1 MPSVAE
7 QLRNERENQKLT
19 VYQVAEST
27 KIKTD
32 HIRALE
38 EGNYDVF
45 AAPIYI
51 RGFVRNYASV
61 LKLDVPATIKE
72 LEAELA
78 RTPKFHEPPS
88 LTGKRGGPLDFI
100 MLQLSKVNWQ
110 VSLWVIGISL
120 LLLIGFSGVNAWGK
134 YKTRDPLIN
143 LGPGLYQPAQ
153 PQGEILPL
161 PPSR

>member
-19 VYQVAEST
+19 IYQIAEST

-61 LKLDVPATIKE
+61 LKLDVSATIKQ
-72 LEAELA
+72 LESELA
-78 RTPKFHEPPS
+78 QTPKFHEPPS

-100 MLQLSKVNWQ
+100 TLQLSKVNWQ
-110 VSLWVIGISL
+110 MSLWVIGIGL
-120 LLLIGFSGVNAWGK
+120 LLLIGFSGVTAWSN
-134 YKTRDPLIN
+134 YKTRDPLVK
-143 LGPGLYQPAQ
+143 LGPGLYHPSQ